1 MFITTLIFGW
11 CVRLSRTAGER
22 VRHMSRLSRLLPAV
36 LLLAVAAYLFLGVLP
51 SHDGGTFPAASAPSR
66 GASPHPLRSAA
77 PAAVVGHPG
86 AASRLPTSRI
96 AVHVAAANVSQPFP
110 VVFQAALPGNPQRP
124 PGYGRQAGAR
134 AMSFLRLPAML
145 PAVTLRVPILM
156 YHFVSALPAATD
168 LNYGLTVTDADFTAQ
183 LGYLRDHGYHTVSV
197 QQVFNALYQHAAL
210 PDRPVMLTFDDGYVD
225 NYTDAFPILRRFHDH
240 AEFNI
245 ISAYV
250 GLTVGIN
257 SYMTWPQLRQL
268 AAAGMD
274 IGSHTVD
281 HQDLGTL
288 SVDQVRVEL
297 RDSRNVLQKELH
309 VPVQW
314 LAYPS
319 GEPFKSG
326 SMAARR
332 LLLSLLPEYGY
343 VGALLDGPL
352 TTGTQNA
359 QDPFQLER
367 IRVAGG
373 EGLAAFADSLS
384 S

>member
-1 MFITTLIFGW
+1 
-11 CVRLSRTAGER
+11 
-22 VRHMSRLSRLLPAV
+22 MSRWLRLLPTV
-36 LLLAVAAYLFLGVLP
+36 GLLAVAAYLFLGVVP
-51 SHDGGTFPAASAPSR
+51 SHDGGMIPAASAPPRISAPPSR
-66 GASPHPLRSAA
+66 DAAA
-77 PAAVVGHPG
+77 PAAPVGHPG
-86 AASRLPTSRI
+86 AASRLPTSRV
-96 AVHVAAANVSQPFP
+96 ANQGAAAGIFRTLQFSP
-110 VVFQAALPGNPQRP
+110 QAALPGNPQRP
-124 PGYGRQAGAR
+124 PGPSGQAPAR
-134 AMSFLRLPAML
+134 AMSLLHLPNVL

-156 YHFVSALPAATD
+156 YHFVSSLPAATA
-168 LNYGLTVTDADFTAQ
+168 LNYGLTVTDANFTAQ
-183 LGYLRDHGYHTVSV
+183 LAYLRAQGYHTVSV
-197 QQVFNALYQHAAL
+197 RQVLNALYHHALL
-210 PDRPVMLTFDDGYVD
+210 PAKPVMLTFDDGYVD

-240 AEFNI
+240 GEFNI

-250 GLTVGIN
+250 GQTVGIN

-288 SVDQVRVEL
+288 SIDQVRFEL
-297 RDSRNVLQKELH
+297 RDSRNTLQRQLH
-309 VPVQW
+309 VSVQW

-326 SMAARR
+326 SLAARQ

-352 TTGTQNA
+352 TTSSQNA
-359 QDPFQLER
+359 HTPFQLER

-373 EGLAAFADSLS
+373 EGLAAFAASLS

>member
-1 MFITTLIFGW
+1 MGL
-11 CVRLSRTAGER
+11 LSR
-22 VRHMSRLSRLLPAV
+22 VLPAV
-36 LLLAVAAYLFLGVLP
+36 VLISLVAYLFLGVMPSREGDPFRAASVLP
-51 SHDGGTFPAASAPSR
+51 GASIAHPSSPTVPAAIM
-66 GASPHPLRSAA
+66 
-77 PAAVVGHPG
+77 GHPG
-86 AASRLPTSRI
+86 AASRLPAPTSAGLAGSAGLSLPL
-96 AVHVAAANVSQPFP
+96 AVVP
-110 VVFQAALPGNPQRP
+110 QAALPGNPQRP
-124 PGYGRQAGAR
+124 PGLAR
-134 AMSFLRLPAML
+134 LTAQRTPSFLRLPHIL
-145 PAVTLRVPILM
+145 PNRTIRAPILM
-156 YHFVSALPAATD
+156 YHFVSSLPAATD
-168 LNYGLTVTDADFTAQ
+168 LNYGLTVTDADFIAQ
-183 LGYLRDHGYHTVSV
+183 LSYLRAHGYHTVSV
-197 QQVFNALYQHAAL
+197 LQVYNALYRHAAL
-210 PDRPVMLTFDDGYVD
+210 PANPVMLTFDDGYVD

-257 SYMTWPQLRQL
+257 SYMTWPQLKQL

-288 SVDQVRVEL
+288 SVDQIRFEL
-297 RDSRNVLQKELH
+297 RDSRNMLQRELH

-319 GEPFKSG
+319 GEPFRDG
-326 SMAARR
+326 SLAAQQ

-352 TTGTQNA
+352 TTGTQSA
-359 QDPFQLER
+359 QTPFQLER

-373 EGLAAFADSLS
+373 EDLADFAASLS